1 MPKKSNSIPV
11 NSIAN
16 MFGTGIFIGKM
27 SSQDFHLYEQ
37 FEGFDTIKQS
47 HRDEYHLFFLQEKG
61 TTTIE
66 IDFHKHTIKP
76 SSVIFIHQNQVH
88 RTLSFQ
94 NSTVSILA
102 ISNENL
108 NAEYLHL
115 LEEIA
120 PAKPLTLKQETFV
133 FISEA
138 VSLSIKLFGRKD
150 DKLHHSL
157 LKDSCNILVGLVISQ
172 YLVQSK
178 PIDKLS
184 RFEIITKGFKALLER
199 NFTTA
204 KRPIEYAQ
212 QLNISVAYLNECVK
226 NTTGHS
232 VSNHIQQRIILEAK
246 RLLYHSDKSVK
257 EIATELGYDD
267 YPYFSRLFTKVTGM
281 TALTFRNKKPRLVQ
295 YLHLSYHCLSFPF
308 VVPLH
313 KILMQ

>member
-1 MPKKSNSIPV
+1 MSKSSTSIPINPMADV
-11 NSIAN
+11 L
-16 MFGTGIFIGKM
+16 GTGIFIMKM
-27 SSQDFHLYEQ
+27 SSEDFHLYEQ
-37 FEGFDTIKQS
+37 FEGFDNIKQS

-66 IDFHKHTIKP
+66 IDFNKYTIKP

-88 RTLSFQ
+88 RTLSFE
-94 NSTVSILA
+94 NATVSIWA

-120 PAKPLTLKQETFV
+120 PAKPLTLKQDTFAV
-133 FISEA
+133 ISES
-138 VSLSIKLFGRKD
+138 VLLNIRISERKN
-150 DKLHHSL
+150 DKLYHSL
-157 LKDSCNILVGLVISQ
+157 LKDSCNTLVGLVVSQ
-172 YLVQSK
+172 YLAQTK

-232 VSNHIQQRIILEAK
+232 VSLHIQQRVILEAK

-281 TALTFRNKKPRLVQ
+281 TALTFRNKN
-295 YLHLSYHCLSFPF
+295 HD
-308 VVPLH
+308 
-313 KILMQ
+313 